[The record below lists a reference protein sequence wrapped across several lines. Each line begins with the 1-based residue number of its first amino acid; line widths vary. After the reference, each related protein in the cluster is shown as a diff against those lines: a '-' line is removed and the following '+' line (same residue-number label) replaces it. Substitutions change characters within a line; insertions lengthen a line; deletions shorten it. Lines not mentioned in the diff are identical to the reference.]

1 MSTAPQAESPTATA
15 FDPVAAAEQSFTRL
29 SSASEKLV
37 KTLTTIMSR
46 QFELGREYMEGNVG
60 DFALLSQARTPEA
73 LIEAELEV
81 VRRRSERAISA
92 VNTVTTEMRQAW
104 IEAFDFALPKGK
116 SHAAAKVAGAA
127 KPAKAE
133 G

>member
-1 MSTAPQAESPTATA
+1 MSTAPAPETAAPSA
-15 FDPVAAAEQSFTRL
+15 FDPAAAAEQSFARL
-29 SSASEKLV
+29 SGASEKLV
-37 KTLTTIMSR
+37 KTLTRIVSR
-46 QFELGREYMEGNVG
+46 QFELGREYMEGNVA
-60 DFALLSQARTPEA
+60 DFALLSQAKTPEA
-73 LIEAELEV
+73 LVEAEIEV

-116 SHAAAKVAGAA
+116 PHAAHT
-127 KPAKAE
+127 E